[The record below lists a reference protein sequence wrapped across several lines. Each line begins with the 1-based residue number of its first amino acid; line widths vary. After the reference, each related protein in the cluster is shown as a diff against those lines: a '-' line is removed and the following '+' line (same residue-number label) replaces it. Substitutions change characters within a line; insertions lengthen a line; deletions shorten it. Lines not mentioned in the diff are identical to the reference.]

1 MDRHELAD
9 FLRSRREL
17 LRPAD
22 VGLPAGFRRRTPG
35 LRRDEVAQLAHIS
48 TDYYTRLEQARGRH
62 PSRTVLVGI
71 ARALRLSDE
80 ERGYLFDLAG
90 QPQQQPA
97 GPPTEVPPSL
107 LTLLDRMPDSA
118 AIVLDATYDVL
129 AWNALAA
136 ALLEDFS
143 ATSPRDRNLIRRY
156 FLPGATQR
164 RYGATTD
171 QEFGAYAVGDLRAA
185 AARYPGSPRIHALV
199 AELRAGS
206 AEFAALWDS
215 HHVRSSRHATKLVH
229 HPVVGELALN
239 CDVLEVPDR
248 DQHLV
253 ILTAEPGTP
262 SDQAMQL
269 LKVVGTQSMVS

>member
-17 LRPAD
+17 LRPDD

-35 LRRDEVAQLAHIS
+35 LRREEVAQLAHIS

-62 PSRTVLVGI
+62 PSRTVLAGI

-143 ATSPRDRNLIRRY
+143 ATAPRDRNLIRRY
-156 FLPGATQR
+156 FLPDTTRR
-164 RYGATTD
+164 RYGAAVES
-171 QEFGAYAVGDLRAA
+171 EFGAYAVGDLRAA
-185 AARYPGSPRIHALV
+185 AARYPDSRRIRALV
-199 AELRAGS
+199 AELRAAS
-206 AEFAALWDS
+206 SEFAALWDS
-215 HHVRSSRHATKLVH
+215 HQLRSSRHATKLVY
-229 HPVVGELALN
+229 HPVVGELTLN

-248 DQHLV
+248 DQHVV